1 MGGRQM
7 IVFREVGKSF
17 DGKPVLQG
25 INWRIKEGELW
36 LVSGISGI
44 GKTTLLRLLMGLET
58 PDSGRI
64 SGASGLRFAPV
75 FQEDRLVEHWSA
87 KANVELVCPDAARAR
102 EMLNALLPGA
112 ALNQPVRTLS
122 GGMRRRVALAR
133 VGCGKRYSGAG
144 RAVYRAGSGS
154 GRACGAGHRGRPRRP
169 DAGRRIAWHGGVL
182 SRLPDFSADLASQPP
197 WGGCFFENPAERF
210 ANKWAFMIVY
220 TK

>member
-25 INWRIKEGELW
+25 INWRIKEGEKW

-133 VGCGKRYSGAG
+133 ALAAES
-144 RAVYRAGSGS
+144 
-154 GRACGAGHRGRPRRP
+154 
-169 DAGRRIAWHGGVL
+169 DILVL
-182 SRLPDFSADLASQPP
+182 DEPFTGLDPAA
-197 WGGCFFENPAERF
+197 AERAAQVIAAYRGGRTVVAVSHGMEECF
-210 ANKWAFMIVY
+210 PDYQTFLLI
-220 TK
+220 